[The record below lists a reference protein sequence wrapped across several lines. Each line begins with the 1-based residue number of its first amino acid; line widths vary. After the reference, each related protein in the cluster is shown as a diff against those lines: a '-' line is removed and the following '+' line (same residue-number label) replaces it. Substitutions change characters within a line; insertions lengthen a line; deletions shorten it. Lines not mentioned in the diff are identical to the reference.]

1 MRQRTKM
8 DFGEGVMRFSCAL
21 ILAACAGAASADDLS
36 GLWTAKVR
44 FGPDASGPLI
54 IQADVSSYSADMLG
68 RRVPVRMEGSELMF
82 ELPNR
87 LGVFRGKRE
96 GTNILGHWFRYGT
109 PVGGNELAAPTV
121 LSPVLLK
128 PDGAN
133 RWRGQVTPLQDE
145 WTLFLSIGEK
155 RPDVSFSALLRNPE
169 FDFGTQQ
176 RVERLVREGDQL
188 KLIGKRGDKER
199 EVGAGAY
206 DAQNQLFTLV
216 LPSRGGTYTFR
227 RDRDDSDFYPRG
239 KNPARYAYVAPPRFD
254 DGWPTS
260 TLDAESID
268 RPAMERFIQK
278 LVDMP
283 MDSTDALQMHG
294 VLIARHGKVVLEE
307 YFHGEHRDK
316 LHMTRSAGKS
326 VTAVLVGA
334 VIQAGAPLKLSSP
347 VYQVMNYGIFP
358 ADLEPMKRAM
368 VLENLLTM
376 SAGYFCDDNNDD
388 APGNEETM
396 WDQTAEPDFYRYTLN
411 VPMATPPGENA
422 VYCSSNPNLA
432 LGVVGRATKEMPVY
446 SFDRLIGGPMKFGN
460 YAWNLDHAA
469 NPYGGGGSMFTLRD
483 FAKLGQLMLNGG
495 MWEGRRIL
503 SRDFVAAA
511 GAKKYHLANV
521 YYGYNWWSEDFPYK
535 DRTVHGVSAL
545 GAGGQVITYVSELD
559 LLVAFFA
566 GNYSSRVQRELGHI
580 YVPRYIL
587 PAVREAR
594 DDRTA
599 PVVERD
605 YTTPYGHS
613 TDGSRV
619 TSIP

>member
-1 MRQRTKM
+1 
-8 DFGEGVMRFSCAL
+8 L
-21 ILAACAGAASADDLS
+21 ILFACAGTAVADELT
-36 GLWTAKVR
+36 GLWTAKNR

-54 IQADVSSYSADMLG
+54 IEANGSNYSADMLG
-68 RRVPVRMEGSELMF
+68 RRTAVRVENGELVF

-87 LGVFRGKRE
+87 LGLFRGKRE
-96 GTNILGHWFRYGT
+96 GKNILGHWYRYGT
-109 PVGGNELAAPTV
+109 PVSGADAPAPSV

-128 PDGAN
+128 PDGPN
-133 RWRGQVTPLQDE
+133 RWRGQVNPLQDE
-145 WTLFLSIGEK
+145 WTIFLLLGEQ
-155 RPDVSFSALLRNPE
+155 RPDGSLSAVLRNPE

-176 RVERLVREGDQL
+176 RVERLARDGDRL
-188 KLIGKRGDKER
+188 TLIGKRGDKER
-199 EVGAGAY
+199 EVGVGSF
-206 DAQNQLFTLV
+206 DAENQVFTLV
-216 LPSRGGTYTFR
+216 FPGRGGTYTFR

-239 KNPARYAYVAPPRFD
+239 KIPVHYAYVAPPRFD

-260 TLDAESID
+260 TLDAENID
-268 RPAMERFIQK
+268 RPALERFVQK

-283 MDSTDALQMHG
+283 MDAQDALQMHG
-294 VLIARHGKVVLEE
+294 VLVARHGKVVLEE

-326 VTAVLVGA
+326 VTSVLTGA
-334 VIQAGAPLKLSSP
+334 VIHAGAPLKLTSP
-347 VYQVMNYGIFP
+347 VYQVMNDGTFP

-376 SAGYFCDDNNDD
+376 SAGYFCDDGNDA

-396 WDQTAEPDFYRYTLN
+396 WDQTAKPDFYEYTLN

-483 FAKLGQLMLNGG
+483 FAKFGQLMLNGG
-495 MWEGRRIL
+495 TWEGRRIL
-503 SRDFVAAA
+503 GQEFVKAA
-511 GAKKYHLANV
+511 GAKKYHLANI

-535 DRTVHGVSAL
+535 DRTVHAVSAL
-545 GAGGQVITYVSELD
+545 GAGGQVITIVPELD

-566 GNYSSRVQRELGHI
+566 GNYSSRVQFGLGHTF
-580 YVPRYIL
+580 VPQYIL
-587 PAVREAR
+587 PAVRESG
-594 DDRTA
+594 DDRNA
-599 PVVERD
+599 PVAERE
-605 YTTPYGHS
+605 YTSPYGKS
-613 TDGSRV
+613 KDGSRV
-619 TSIP
+619 SSKN